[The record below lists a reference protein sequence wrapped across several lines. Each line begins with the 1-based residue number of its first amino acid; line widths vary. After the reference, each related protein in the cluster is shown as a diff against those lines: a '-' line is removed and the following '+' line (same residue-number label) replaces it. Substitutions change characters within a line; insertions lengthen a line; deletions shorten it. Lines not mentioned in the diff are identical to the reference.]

1 MLPHPSKGDTEG
13 TLGGRNPTLEGKMAC
28 MSVAGY
34 AACAKS
40 NVALDAVLD
49 EIKVIVPASSAQR
62 QPALYVPAPAWSTLW
77 AVSAV
82 LPAFYLPMASAAGVA
97 SDVKVNARL
106 TVAQGLQVRL

>member
-1 MLPHPSKGDTEG
+1 MRSCFQSGSPEWRCGSFSSLELCAAYLTTLTQHWILHCVQAMGLMLPHPSKGDTEG

-49 EIKVIVPASSAQR
+49 EIKVEF
-62 QPALYVPAPAWSTLW
+62 W
-77 AVSAV
+77 AKSC
-82 LPAFYLPMASAAGVA
+82 
-97 SDVKVNARL
+97 
-106 TVAQGLQVRL
+106 

>member
-1 MLPHPSKGDTEG
+1 MGLMLPHPSKADTEG

-49 EIKVIVPASSAQR
+49 EIKVGCPGPVPMVGSNPR
-62 QPALYVPAPAWSTLW
+62 GAWVVYKAHT
-77 AVSAV
+77 ATC
-82 LPAFYLPMASAAGVA
+82 YLRM
-97 SDVKVNARL
+97 
-106 TVAQGLQVRL
+106 GLQFGAALACTSRCCFHD

>member
-28 MSVAGY
+28 MCVAGY

-49 EIKVIVPASSAQR
+49 EIKVGLGSRFWSGQVLR
-62 QPALYVPAPAWSTLW
+62 PAPA
-77 AVSAV
+77 
-82 LPAFYLPMASAAGVA
+82 
-97 SDVKVNARL
+97 R
-106 TVAQGLQVRL
+106 QGAEQLQA